1 MHADTENSSGF
12 ASGLRP
18 LSVPAACTTG
28 REGSWATKQTE
39 GSEVRM
45 PIKLF
50 VSHISEEGDIAAL
63 LKETMQKDF
72 FGLVEFFTSSD
83 IGSISAVEDW
93 LSAVQHA
100 MDEATAVLVLCS

>member
-1 MHADTENSSGF
+1 MHAGTESPLGLHRACRLSAPTACKLAVKVSGP
-12 ASGLRP
+12 RH
-18 LSVPAACTTG
+18 
-28 REGSWATKQTE
+28 QTE

-63 LKETMQKDF
+63 LKQTMQKDF
-72 FGLVEFFTSSD
+72 IGLVEFFTSSD
-83 IGSISAVEDW
+83 IGSISAGEDW

-100 MDEATAVLVLCS
+100 MNEAT